1 MPTNDLIPAV
11 SACKECAEI
20 CRKTFAQGLDDPDF
34 RTLVRAVV
42 LVRDCSFFCDTAV
55 FLMENGSEFI
65 EDYAAFCAKACATCA
80 DECGKHGKPFLRAC
94 TDACQRCANLL
105 HDVARRLKNN

>member
-1 MPTNDLIPAV
+1 MPTNDLILAI

-42 LVRDCSFFCDTAV
+42 LARDCSFFCDTAV

-65 EDYAAFCAKACATCA
+65 EDYARFCGKACATCA
-80 DECGKHGKPFLRAC
+80 DECSKFDKPTLRAC
-94 TDACQRCANLL
+94 ADACRNSADLLAAVAQRLT
-105 HDVARRLKNN
+105 NN